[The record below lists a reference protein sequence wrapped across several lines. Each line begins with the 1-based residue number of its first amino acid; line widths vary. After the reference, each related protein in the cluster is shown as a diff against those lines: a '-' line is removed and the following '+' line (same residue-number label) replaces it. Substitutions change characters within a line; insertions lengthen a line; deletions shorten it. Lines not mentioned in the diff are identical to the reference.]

1 MPWHIPIAEESTR
14 EKLVASDLFFEG
26 DVRASTETT
35 ADHPMMITRETL
47 FSLVKDVG
55 RCIPFP

>member
-1 MPWHIPIAEESTR
+1 MHIPIAKESTR
-14 EKLVASDLFFEG
+14 EKAKTSGLLFEG

-35 ADHPMMITRETL
+35 ADHPMMFTKETL